1 MGNDHAAR
9 RAILNQLPAEL
20 LPFVRDGRIALLP
33 AKRTR
38 RRMLLNEV
46 AQAFEPGPRYP
57 EAVVDEILK
66 PLFDDHCALRRHLV
80 EEDFMSRTPSG
91 QYWRSGGTV
100 NLAEAWLE

>member
-1 MGNDHAAR
+1 M
-9 RAILNQLPAEL
+9 
-20 LPFVRDGRIALLP
+20 LLP

-46 AQAFEPGPRYP
+46 AQAFEPGRRYP
-57 EAVVDEILK
+57 EAAVDEILK
-66 PLFDDHCALRRHLV
+66 PLFDDHCALRRYLV

-100 NLAEAWLE
+100 NLTAAGS